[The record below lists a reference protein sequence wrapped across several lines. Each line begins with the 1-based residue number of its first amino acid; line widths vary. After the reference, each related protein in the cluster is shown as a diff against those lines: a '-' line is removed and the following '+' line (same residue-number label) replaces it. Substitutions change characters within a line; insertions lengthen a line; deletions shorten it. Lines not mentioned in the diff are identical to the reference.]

1 MRGVCVLE
9 SDRQRGCVC
18 VIEGERIS
26 AFRFRNSL
34 FSILFLSLFVDFSVS
49 LIHKDTHPN
58 KHTPLHS
65 KSNTA
70 STNTLSCNVSYNKKC
85 VCCLLRVFN
94 SIPTFF
100 FRLAAD
106 GDYIASPSVGGICVC
121 ESVLESSIPNALT
134 SKHVNGER
142 KRERENIR

>member
-1 MRGVCVLE
+1 MKGHVISKTAVVVGGARNGKRRLHIASSFLPSHVYLSFPSLSLFHFPLSPVQKTSVFHLICSSIFVSAWCVCVCVLE

-65 KSNTA
+65 
-70 STNTLSCNVSYNKKC
+70 
-85 VCCLLRVFN
+85 
-94 SIPTFF
+94 
-100 FRLAAD
+100 
-106 GDYIASPSVGGICVC
+106 
-121 ESVLESSIPNALT
+121 
-134 SKHVNGER
+134 
-142 KRERENIR
+142 